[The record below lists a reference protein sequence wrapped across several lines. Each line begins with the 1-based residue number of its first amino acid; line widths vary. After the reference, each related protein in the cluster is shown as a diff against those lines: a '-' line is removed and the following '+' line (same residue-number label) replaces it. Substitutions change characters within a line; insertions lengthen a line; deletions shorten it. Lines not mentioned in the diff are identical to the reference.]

1 MRNIIEILQRRESLA
16 RNGIYR
22 SHVGKQMMRLGI
34 DRPFEYTDN
43 RLSNLYRELRSEGV
57 K

>member
-1 MRNIIEILQRRESLA
+1 MALSIDTRGKRNDAGMILA
-16 RNGIYR
+16 
-22 SHVGKQMMRLGI
+22 I

>member
-1 MRNIIEILQRRESLA
+1 
-16 RNGIYR
+16 
-22 SHVGKQMMRLGI
+22 MMRMAI
-34 DRPFEYTDN
+34 DRPFEHTDN